1 MMRNF
6 AAAAVGAAVLCLGMC
21 TASAA
26 DSYIND
32 FSNDCFKWTKGFSGN
47 ANDIKA
53 DKSGEGYEDN
63 SAKKIV
69 YDHSAD
75 TWSTYVNMAFPS
87 DWDMSGFGDGAYI
100 HFLAKS
106 DNETASFSAMTLEL
120 TDASGNSIVKKNF
133 TAEDSSYEHIIIPVS
148 EDLSSL
154 ASVKITDNMKGT
166 AGTLTID
173 DFAISAIRPERR
185 IKRSVSQTADFEIS
199 QTTLTTAS
207 TFSGFKNAAGDYS
220 DYISAKPVSG
230 KSGKGLELSYRA
242 ATWYSGEV
250 FLNAPQVWDTN
261 KDINA
266 VEFDYKGSG
275 RIKIKLMCEKVI
287 AGSRYE
293 TSIALTDDGEW
304 HHVILPLSDFKKSG
318 VAVTKED
325 ILGMAFTS
333 AENGNLNNNAPGT
346 KAMSA
351 EELTAKAR
359 TGTVVL
365 DNISLTNNWGVK
377 VSAKL
382 YQNGRELNK
391 LSEAANGTVTAMADF
406 SNCSVNQPVT
416 AVLAVYDTNGV
427 LRKISVSSGKITN
440 KGTLKCE
447 TEISDAAGKSAKMFF
462 LNSLQQMLPVSD
474 SADF

>member
-1 MMRNF
+1 MKKF
-6 AAAAVGAAVLCLGMC
+6 AAIIIGAAALCTSIY

-26 DSYIND
+26 QAYVND
-32 FSNDCFKWTKGFSGN
+32 FSNDSFVWTRSYTGN
-47 ANDIKA
+47 DNYIIA
-53 DKSGEGYEDN
+53 DNSSEGYEDN

-69 YDHSAD
+69 YDHRAD
-75 TWSTYVNMAFPS
+75 TWSTYVSMKFPS
-87 DWDMSGFGDGAYI
+87 DWDMSGFGGGAYI

-120 TDASGNSIVKKNF
+120 TDTSGKTIVKKNF
-133 TAEDSSYEHIIIPVS
+133 TAEDSSYEHIIIPVTENLS
-148 EDLSSL
+148 EL
-154 ASVKITDNMKGT
+154 ASIKITDNMKGT

-173 DFAISAIRPERR
+173 DFAISADRPERR
-185 IKRSVSQTADFEIS
+185 IKRTVSQTADFEIS

-207 TFSGFKNAAGDYS
+207 TFAGFKNTAGDYS
-220 DYISAKPVSG
+220 DYIRAKSVSG
-230 KSGKGLELSYRA
+230 KSGNGLELSYRA

-293 TSIALTDDGEW
+293 TSIALTDDSEW

-325 ILGMAFTS
+325 IIGMAFTS
-333 AENGNLNNNAPGT
+333 AENGNLNNNAAET

-351 EELTAKAR
+351 EQLTAKAR
-359 TGTVVL
+359 MGTVVL
-365 DNISLTNNWGVK
+365 DNISLTNNLGMK

-382 YQNGRELNK
+382 YQDGRELNK
-391 LSEAANGTVTAMADF
+391 LSEAVNGTVTARADF
-406 SNCSVNQPVT
+406 SNCSANQPVT
-416 AVLAVYDTNGV
+416 AVLAVYYTNGA
-427 LRKISVSSGKITN
+427 LCKISVSSDKITN
-440 KGTLKCE
+440 EGTLKCE
-447 TEISDAAGKSAKMFF
+447 TEISDAAGKRAKMFF
-462 LNSLQQMLPVSD
+462 LNSLQQMLPISD